1 MSIDLAWEY
10 INASLLRNAKKET
23 LLAHRISLP
32 IFRSTASLWMKKCC
46 CHRMGTEKHYYNYHH
61 DNPEVITYRKDY
73 IATLKK
79 LQRRMQVWKVISDDE
94 EKNYL
99 IKCNWSPMKDIMPV
113 GEKFTIDDSVVF
125 VHHIDDQEG

>member
-1 MSIDLAWEY
+1 
-10 INASLLRNAKKET
+10 
-23 LLAHRISLP
+23 
-32 IFRSTASLWMKKCC
+32 
-46 CHRMGTEKHYYNYHH
+46 MGTEKTYYNYHH

-79 LQRRMQVWKVISDDE
+79 LQRRMQVWKVMSDDE

-99 IKCNWSPMKDIMPV
+99 IKCNWLPMKDIMPV